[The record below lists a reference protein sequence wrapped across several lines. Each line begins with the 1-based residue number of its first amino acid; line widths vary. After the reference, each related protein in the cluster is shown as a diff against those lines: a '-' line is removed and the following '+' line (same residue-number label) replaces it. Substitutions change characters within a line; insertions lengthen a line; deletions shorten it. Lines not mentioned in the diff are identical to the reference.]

1 VAIKLNTDTSIVDYL
16 KSQNKD
22 SSYSARKELASTMG
36 ITNYSGTA
44 SQNTQMLKTLKSQ
57 ESAKSNNAA
66 KNETKTDKVVEKK
79 AEPKAETKADDKGLS
94 SASIIN
100 GVDDATSQ
108 KLNSSFVQSDE
119 SKALDNNVSTALN
132 NYTNIASKDSII
144 SGDVYTILGSKFEV
158 PAEVTQADIY
168 LRQQLE
174 KIQSG
179 KTSYSDDVQNM
190 MDKIMNRE
198 KFSYDVDTD
207 PLFQQALA
215 SAMKSGNQAMQDTIG
230 QASALTGGYGSTYAT
245 SAGNQA
251 YNSFIEDAYN
261 NLPQYYQMALEAYQ
275 MEGDEMYRQLDMFNS
290 ADDKEFNRILSAY
303 DTTYQHRNR
312 VYDEAYTQFRDNKSD
327 VLAMANLELA
337 EHGQL
342 SSDAYNLY
350 NATSNYADTLYAREY
365 NKWNDEVNQALQY
378 AQMQNNDYWNQTNF
392 DEGVRQYE
400 QNYAENVRQF
410 DKSYEQTEK
419 WNQAEMDYK
428 NAALKQDNE
437 QFYAN
442 LNYQKS
448 KGSGSGSGG
457 SGGNLKSPTQAMM
470 KDALKAYNEGSQKYN
485 EYMASIPDS
494 YDKSIVQ
501 EYVASY
507 GEDWVADYNE
517 YSGWTIKDD
526 TYNGGGWLLGTGW
539 FGTGGEDHNDTYT
552 KGNSDSLTY
561 DQLKEKINASA
572 MPQEKKDE
580 LLDALKK
587 QSKR

>member
-1 VAIKLNTDTSIVDYL
+1 MAYKKDVNYQEEIDKAVERGDY
-16 KSQNKD
+16 
-22 SSYSARKELASTMG
+22 
-36 ITNYSGTA
+36 
-44 SQNTQMLKTLKSQ
+44 
-57 ESAKSNNAA
+57 NAA
-66 KNETKTDKVVEKK
+66 AQYEKERNEKIDGEKLDYEKTYNY
-79 AEPKAETKADDKGLS
+79 TT
-94 SASIIN
+94 IN
-100 GVDDATSQ
+100 GVNGSTTN
-108 KLNSSFVQSDE
+108 KINSSFSQSND
-119 SKALDNNVSTALN
+119 SKNADNTNKNALN
-132 NYTNIASKDSII
+132 KATTQLSKSEIVN
-144 SGDVYTILGSKFEV
+144 SDVYDILGSQFEI
-158 PAEVTQADIY
+158 PAAVTEADAY
-168 LRQQLE
+168 LKQQLE

-179 KTSYSDDVQNM
+179 KTSYTDQIKDM
-190 MDKIMNRE
+190 MDKITNRE

-251 YNSFIEDAYN
+251 YNSFIEDTYD
-261 NLPQYYQMALEAYQ
+261 NLPQYYQMRLEAYQ
-275 MEGDEMYRQLDMFNS
+275 MEGDEMYRQLGMFND
-290 ADDKEFNRILSAY
+290 ADDKEFSRNVTAY
-303 DTTYQHRNR
+303 DATYQHRNR

-327 VLAMANLELA
+327 VLAMANLQLS

-342 SSDAYNLY
+342 SSDAFNLY
-350 NATSNYADTLYAREY
+350 NATSNYADTQYQREY
-365 NKWNDEVNQALQY
+365 NSWMDSINVALQQ
-378 AQMQNNDYWNQTNF
+378 AQMQNSDYWNKTNF

-400 QNYAENVRQF
+400 KNFEESQKQF
-410 DKSYEQTEK
+410 DKTYEQTEK

-448 KGSGSGSGG
+448 KSSGSGSGG

-526 TYNGGGWLLGTGW
+526 THNGGGWLLGTGW

-552 KGNSDSLTY
+552 KGNSDLLTY